1 MKRLITALLVVFAAV
16 CVVIAFVVSPVEAP
30 QTASKATKLAYEIS
44 TADRAKTSAP
54 SDAATP
60 SAPDVASH
68 APAKPDPATT
78 AAVDPQ
84 ERSWD
89 PVLQGE
95 AATPDGTQPEAA
107 TDAAPGQVPD
117 MPPASGQA
125 PGSDEAH
132 ATASPLPWSGQHPQG
147 YGAEQPQGPPA
158 QGNQGEP
165 APGYESQPPQG
176 YDGQQSQG
184 NENGTPQAYQG
195 DQGYEGQPP
204 QGYNGQPP
212 QGYDGQPSQEQ
223 QQPQEQWVRLT
234 GTTSMLANPADD
246 AAMLFAFPAGRT
258 LRVVSQT
265 EGWVQVTDPQSAA
278 TGWIRAE
285 YLQASYGNGQ
295 NQAYDQQA
303 YEEPQPTRQGWLRRN
318 GGGFSDMIERAFGGG
333 N

>member
-44 TADRAKTSAP
+44 TTDRPTSAAP

-60 SAPDVASH
+60 SAEVASPE
-68 APAKPDPATT
+68 PAKPDPTTT

-89 PVLQGE
+89 PVVQGGP
-95 AATPDGTQPEAA
+95 AHPDGTQP
-107 TDAAPGQVPD
+107 DAAAMDAEPGQVPD

-125 PGSDEAH
+125 PGADEAH
-132 ATASPLPWSGQHPQG
+132 AAASPLPWSGQHPQG
-147 YGAEQPQGPPA
+147 YGAEQNQGPEG
-158 QGNQGEP
+158 QP
-165 APGYESQPPQG
+165 APGYEGQPLQGYEGQPAHGYEGQPPQG
-176 YDGQQSQG
+176 YQGQ
-184 NENGTPQAYQG
+184 PA
-195 DQGYEGQPP
+195 QGYEGQPP
-204 QGYNGQPP
+204 QGYEGQ
-212 QGYDGQPSQEQ
+212 QQSQDDGQQE
-223 QQPQEQWVRLT
+223 QQPQEQWVRLV
-234 GTTSMLANPADD
+234 GTASMHANPADE

-258 LRVVSQT
+258 LRVVSQSD
-265 EGWVQVTDPQSAA
+265 GWVQVTDPQSAA

-318 GGGFSDMIERAFGGG
+318 GGGFADMIERAFGGG

>member
-44 TADRAKTSAP
+44 TTDRPTSAAP

-60 SAPDVASH
+60 SAEVAS
-68 APAKPDPATT
+68 PEREQPDPTTT

-89 PVLQGE
+89 PVVQGE
-95 AATPDGTQPEAA
+95 PAHPDGTQPDAAA
-107 TDAAPGQVPD
+107 TDAEPGQVPD

-125 PGSDEAH
+125 PDADQTD
-132 ATASPLPWSGQHPQG
+132 AAASPLPWSRQHPQG
-147 YGAEQPQGPPA
+147 YGAEQNQGPEG
-158 QGNQGEP
+158 QP
-165 APGYESQPPQG
+165 APGYEGQPPQG
-176 YDGQQSQG
+176 YVGQQSEGYEGPPPQG
-184 NENGTPQAYQG
+184 YQG
-195 DQGYEGQPP
+195 QPAQGYEGQPP
-204 QGYNGQPP
+204 QGYEGQQQSQDDWP
-212 QGYDGQPSQEQ
+212 QD
-223 QQPQEQWVRLT
+223 QQPQEQWVRLV
-234 GTTSMLANPADD
+234 GTASMHANPADE

-258 LRVVSQT
+258 LRVVSQSD
-265 EGWVQVTDPQSAA
+265 GWVQVTDPQSAA

-285 YLQASYGNGQ
+285 YLQASFGNGQ

-318 GGGFSDMIERAFGGG
+318 GGGFADMIERAFGGG

>member
-44 TADRAKTSAP
+44 TTDRPTSAAP

-60 SAPDVASH
+60 SAEVAS
-68 APAKPDPATT
+68 PEREQPDPTTT

-89 PVLQGE
+89 PVVQGE
-95 AATPDGTQPEAA
+95 PGHPDGTQP
-107 TDAAPGQVPD
+107 DAGQVPD

-125 PGSDEAH
+125 PDADQTD
-132 ATASPLPWSGQHPQG
+132 AAASPLPWSRQHPQG
-147 YGAEQPQGPPA
+147 YSAEQNQGPEG
-158 QGNQGEP
+158 QP
-165 APGYESQPPQG
+165 APGYEGQPPQG
-176 YDGQQSQG
+176 YVGQQSEGYEGPPPQG
-184 NENGTPQAYQG
+184 YQG
-195 DQGYEGQPP
+195 QPPQGYEAQPAQGYEGQPP
-204 QGYNGQPP
+204 QGYEG
-212 QGYDGQPSQEQ
+212 Q
-223 QQPQEQWVRLT
+223 QQSQDDWPQDQQQQEQWVRLV
-234 GTTSMLANPADD
+234 GTASMHANPADE

-258 LRVVSQT
+258 LRVVSQSD
-265 EGWVQVTDPQSAA
+265 GWVQVTDPQSAA

-285 YLQASYGNGQ
+285 YLQASFGNGQ

-318 GGGFSDMIERAFGGG
+318 GGGFADMIERAFGGG